1 MRTHICPHPEITSAA
16 VKFAHLHAESALLEL
31 LAEAAA
37 VGGEAHD
44 LGDLL
49 EISTADGRGMT
60 WGGVWAANGPAGVAE
75 AHVVAQLAMAG
86 DAAALEALIG
96 THAVPLQPAAGI
108 LDSPT
113 SEVSDSTY
121 ALAVQA
127 WAAWTAGAVTG
138 FDADEL
144 LDLGA
149 DRVDLARWLA
159 AARDRGPWSATGVL
173 ALDIAG
179 IDD

>member
-1 MRTHICPHPEITSAA
+1 MRTSTCSHPEITAA
-16 VKFAHLHAESALLEL
+16 AATFAYLHAESVLLEL
-31 LAEAAA
+31 LGEAAA
-37 VGGEAHD
+37 SVDGEAHD

-49 EISTADGRGMT
+49 EIDVVAGRGRT
-60 WGGVWAANGPAGVAE
+60 WAELWAATGPAGVAE
-75 AHVVAQLAMAG
+75 AYVIAQLAMAG
-86 DAAALEALIG
+86 DVAALEALIG
-96 THAVPLQPAAGI
+96 TLQPVAGI

-113 SEVSDSTY
+113 CLVPDAVY

-127 WAAWTAGAVTG
+127 WSSWTADAVTG

-159 AARDRGPWSATGVL
+159 AARDRGPWTATEAL
-173 ALDIAG
+173 ALHIAG
-179 IDD
+179 IAD

>member
-1 MRTHICPHPEITSAA
+1 M
-16 VKFAHLHAESALLEL
+16 FAHLHAESVLLEL
-31 LAEAAA
+31 LDEAAA
-37 VGGEAHD
+37 SVDGEAHD

-49 EISTADGRGMT
+49 EIDVVAGRGRT
-60 WGGVWAANGPAGVAE
+60 WAELWATTGPVGVAE
-75 AHVVAQLAMAG
+75 AYVIAQLAMAG
-86 DAAALEALIG
+86 DVATLEALIG
-96 THAVPLQPAAGI
+96 THTAPLQPAAGI

-113 SEVSDSTY
+113 SEVPDAVY

-127 WAAWTAGAVTG
+127 WASWTIDAISG

-149 DRVDLARWLA
+149 DRMDLARWLA
-159 AARDRGPWSATGVL
+159 VARERGPWTATQAL